1 MALIMFSDTVIP
13 YITLYSVANVGIRQ
27 EDIPLIYLAGGCA
40 TFFTSRLIG
49 RLADRH
55 GKVRIYRIVALC
67 SMAPLLIQ
75 THLVPIPLWLMI
87 VASTV
92 FFIFV
97 PGRMVPAMAIVT
109 SAVRPSCAAPFLSTA
124 RRSSSPPAWRPPSA
138 ASSSRRMRRA
148 SLRYDCR
155 LSGRRRHRA
164 GDGLAGRI
172 RMHSES
178 SLPSPPLARIALHIK
193 LPARPAAT
201 QRGTRWTQETH
212 AGQQPAFPKIRDVPM
227 ELPLQWLKRG
237 WHDLLSCPTAS
248 LFYGLCFVAGGAL
261 MVLAL
266 GGAPEYIAAVT
277 SGFLI
282 GGPFFAIGLYE
293 ISRRREKQQP
303 CSLLPTL
310 MAWKGNAGNLGIFT
324 AVLLVLFM
332 VWARASMVAFALFYS
347 GEMPSMS
354 GFLRHVISTDHLGF
368 LAAYFA
374 IGGFFALIAFAISLI
389 TIPLMLDRNLDAIT
403 AAITSVR
410 ASSPTRPRCSSGPA
424 HRSRSAASASSPSLP
439 ACSSPAPSSA
449 TPPGTPTATSL
460 NSRMA
465 G

>member
-1 MALIMFSDTVIP
+1 MAQ
-13 YITLYSVANVGIRQ
+13 Q
-27 EDIPLIYLAGGCA
+27 ETPAGVHPALPKVRDIP
-40 TFFTSRLIG
+40 
-49 RLADRH
+49 
-55 GKVRIYRIVALC
+55 
-67 SMAPLLIQ
+67 
-75 THLVPIPLWLMI
+75 
-87 VASTV
+87 
-92 FFIFV
+92 
-97 PGRMVPAMAIVT
+97 
-109 SAVRPSCAAPFLSTA
+109 
-124 RRSSSPPAWRPPSA
+124 
-138 ASSSRRMRRA
+138 
-148 SLRYDCR
+148 
-155 LSGRRRHRA
+155 
-164 GDGLAGRI
+164 
-172 RMHSES
+172 
-178 SLPSPPLARIALHIK
+178 
-193 LPARPAAT
+193 
-201 QRGTRWTQETH
+201 
-212 AGQQPAFPKIRDVPM
+212 M
-227 ELPLQWLKRG
+227 EQPLQWLKRG

-248 LFYGLCFVAGGAL
+248 LFYGLCFIAGGAL

-324 AVLLVLFM
+324 AVLLVLFL

-389 TIPLMLDRNLDAIT
+389 TIPLMLDRNLDAIS

-410 ASSPTRPRCSSGPA
+410 ALFANPAAMFVWAGLIALLGGLGLVTFLAGMLIAGPILG
-424 HRSRSAASASSPSLP
+424 H
-439 ACSSPAPSSA
+439 A
-449 TPPGTPTATSL
+449 TWHAYRDL
-460 NSRMA
+460 VE
-465 G
+465 